1 MVVSDYLI
9 TPIEPSM
16 RPLVARKTGVRDERE
31 KSNQQSSGHAD
42 SDRKRGR
49 EPEAIKRPQKDC
61 YVSESKVDCK
71 V

>member
-1 MVVSDYLI
+1 VVVSDYLI

-31 KSNQQSSGHAD
+31 RKDQHSSGHAD

-49 EPEAIKRPQKDC
+49 DAEDSKRPRKDC
-61 YVSESKVDCK
+61 FVSESKIDCK
-71 V
+71 I